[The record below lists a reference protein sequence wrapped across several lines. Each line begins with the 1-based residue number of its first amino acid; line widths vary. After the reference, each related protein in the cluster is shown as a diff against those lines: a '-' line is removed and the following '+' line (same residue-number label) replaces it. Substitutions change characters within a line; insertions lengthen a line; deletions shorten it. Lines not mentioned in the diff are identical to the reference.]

1 MFLWGIV
8 VSGSLACE
16 MMYPGGLE
24 IPSRARRIGFCRASP
39 RYAAPG
45 EFSLFSTR
53 GCTNGTTCILSA
65 SFHCEPHET
74 HRPLYSRLSSLLHA
88 RNTTPLTVW
97 SISSSCRTETPLTIP
112 RLISSSAAQN
122 RRVSICRAPFL
133 AERTEY
139 KAIYTGRFTSLR
151 LARKITVI
159 ISRLR

>member
-1 MFLWGIV
+1 MGDRGIREPRLRDDVSRGAGNPFARAKIGSV
-8 VSGSLACE
+8 VLRPGMRLLESFRFFR
-16 MMYPGGLE
+16 PGGVP
-24 IPSRARRIGFCRASP
+24 I
-39 RYAAPG
+39 
-45 EFSLFSTR
+45 
-53 GCTNGTTCILSA
+53 GTTCILSA

-139 KAIYTGRFTSLR
+139 KAIYTGASLLCALQGR
-151 LARKITVI
+151 
-159 ISRLR
+159 